1 MSGCTYGRAIHITY
15 LYGHTRHTRRVIGQT
30 VLHVSTMSAPCQ
42 HLVKVRSKSRGHLE
56 CIYLKFLFFLKMFD
70 DAYLVYMAGC
80 TYV

>member
-1 MSGCTYGRAIHITY
+1 MDGLSISPICMAIRGI
-15 LYGHTRHTRRVIGQT
+15 LAE
-30 VLHVSTMSAPCQ
+30 LLAKPFCMSAPCQ